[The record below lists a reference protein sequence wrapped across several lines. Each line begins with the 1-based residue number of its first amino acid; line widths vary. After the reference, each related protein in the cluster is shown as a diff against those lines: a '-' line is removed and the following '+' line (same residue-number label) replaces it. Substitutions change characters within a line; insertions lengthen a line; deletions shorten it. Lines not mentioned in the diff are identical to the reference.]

1 MTPFPEPAVSAP
13 DLTGPVSILDWPLAA
28 AGSRRGHRPRPMSHV
43 VLEVDLRHERFDA
56 PTVPVLQQFERLF
69 RERSVVE
76 QSDLLRLAAGALH
89 AFSSLGYNHV
99 DHWEVTPGGWL
110 PLPEPTHRTLAE
122 PVGHLLRA
130 LSSEA
135 WQPYARAR
143 EFAVR
148 LSGPPKSR
156 ADLVVRRVHRER
168 GHSISVE
175 LRGWITERDLTGL
188 VRALR
193 ERVPVLRSRV
203 ATFQYAAAAGPSR
216 RG

>member
-1 MTPFPEPAVSAP
+1 MTPGPGPAISAP
-13 DLTGPVSILDWPLAA
+13 DLTGPVSILDWPLAT

-56 PTVPVLQQFERLF
+56 PTIPVLQQFERLF
-69 RERSVVE
+69 HERSVVE
-76 QSDLLRLAAGALH
+76 EADLLRLTAGALH
-89 AFSSLGYNHV
+89 AFSSCGYNRV
-99 DHWEVTPGGWL
+99 DHWEMTPGGWL

-130 LSSEA
+130 LSSDA
-135 WQPYARAR
+135 WKPYARAR

-168 GHSISVE
+168 GHSISIE
-175 LRGWITERDLTGL
+175 LRGLVTEPDLTAL
-188 VRALR
+188 VRSLR
-193 ERVPVLRSRV
+193 ERVPVLRTRV
-203 ATFQYAAAAGPSR
+203 ASFQYAIDTGAAR
-216 RG
+216 R